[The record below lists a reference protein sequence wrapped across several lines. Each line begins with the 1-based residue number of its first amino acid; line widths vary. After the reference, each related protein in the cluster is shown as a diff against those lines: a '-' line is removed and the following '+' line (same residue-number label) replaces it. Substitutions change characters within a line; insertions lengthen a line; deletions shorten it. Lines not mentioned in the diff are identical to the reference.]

1 MILISACLVGV
12 NCKYNGENNYNE
24 KTMELLKSGE
34 AIFVCPEQIGGLTTP
49 REPSEIKEING
60 KKHVINNRGNDVTI
74 EFEKGANQV
83 LKLVKELDIKKAV
96 LQSRS
101 PSCGIGKIY
110 DGNFQGKL
118 VNGNGILA
126 QLLLD
131 NGIEVVDISE
141 FMNM

>member
-24 KTMELLKSGE
+24 KAMELLKSGG
-34 AIFVCPEQIGGLTTP
+34 AILVCPEQLGGLTTP

-74 EFEKGANQV
+74 QFEKGANEV

-101 PSCGIGKIY
+101 PSCGVGMIY

-131 NGIEVVDISE
+131 NGIEVVDISK

>member
-24 KTMELLKSGE
+24 KAMELLKSGE

>member
-24 KTMELLKSGE
+24 KAMELLKSGE
-34 AIFVCPEQIGGLTTP
+34 AIFVCPEQIGGLVTP

-74 EFEKGANQV
+74 EFEKGANEV

-131 NGIEVVDISE
+131 NGIEAVDISE

>member
-24 KTMELLKSGE
+24 KAMELLKSGE

-131 NGIEVVDISE
+131 NGIEVVDISK

>member
-24 KTMELLKSGE
+24 KAMELLKSGE
-34 AIFVCPEQIGGLTTP
+34 AILVCPEQLGGLTTP

-74 EFEKGANQV
+74 QFEKGANEV

-101 PSCGIGKIY
+101 PSCGVGMIY

-131 NGIEVVDISE
+131 NGIEVVDISK